1 MEHIIPLTSNNRGAV
16 TRQWNM
22 YRTYSVIGSVVSV
35 GFTHGC
41 DPITALRFNYHF
53 EKFLSIDE
61 CIEKNRYFCIILI
74 NKKQNYA
81 FILIFM
87 PVGSW
92 GDDRLRTGLS
102 VYGCVSGA
110 GYASEE
116 SSLYGYLLVLCD
128 SLLYGV

>member
-1 MEHIIPLTSNNRGAV
+1 
-16 TRQWNM
+16 M

-41 DPITALRFNYHF
+41 GLVTALRFNYHF

-92 GDDRLRTGLS
+92 GDDRLRSGLS

>member
-1 MEHIIPLTSNNRGAV
+1 MEHSSHVQRHWFCRICGLL
-16 TRQWNM
+16 
-22 YRTYSVIGSVVSV
+22 
-35 GFTHGC
+35 THGC

-87 PVGSW
+87 PVDSW
-92 GDDRLRTGLS
+92 GDDRLRSGLS

>member
-1 MEHIIPLTSNNRGAV
+1 M
-16 TRQWNM
+16 
-22 YRTYSVIGSVVSV
+22 YSVIGSVVSV
-35 GFTHGC
+35 VFTHGC
-41 DPITALRFNYHF
+41 DLITALRFNYHF
-53 EKFLSIDE
+53 EKSLSIDE

-128 SLLYGV
+128 CLLYGV